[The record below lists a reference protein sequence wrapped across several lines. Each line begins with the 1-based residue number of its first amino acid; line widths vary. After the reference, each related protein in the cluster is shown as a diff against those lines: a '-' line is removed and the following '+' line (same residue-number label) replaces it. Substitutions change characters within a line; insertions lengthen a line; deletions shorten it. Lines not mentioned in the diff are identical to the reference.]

1 MRILCI
7 SILLFFFSCE
17 SATHVDIDA
26 VIEEKVQ
33 ERLDEFE
40 RIIMQRCRNRALEEA
55 GDLAD
60 SIIIERAR
68 LQRDTADRPL
78 KPLRPDQPELKS
90 LEDSLE
96 LAPLFDTT
104 LNLPPPPSVKEKE
117 FKSSEGG

>member
-1 MRILCI
+1 MRLIYLTI
-7 SILLFFFSCE
+7 LFFGLLSCE

-33 ERLDEFE
+33 ERLDEF
-40 RIIMQRCRNRALEEA
+40 RRVINQRCKDKALEEA
-55 GDLAD
+55 GILAD

-68 LQRDTADRPL
+68 LQKDTSERP
-78 KPLRPDQPELKS
+78 PRPFRPDQPELMT

-104 LNLPPPPSVKEKE
+104 LQ
-117 FKSSEGG
+117 EGN

>member
-1 MRILCI
+1 MRILLI
-7 SILLFFFSCE
+7 SILLILCSCE

-33 ERLDEFE
+33 ERLDEFK
-40 RIIMQRCRNRALEEA
+40 RVVMQRCRDRAMAEA

-60 SIIIERAR
+60 SIIIEQAR
-68 LQRDTADRPL
+68 RLRDTTARPI
-78 KPLRPDQPELKS
+78 KPLRPDQPELKT

-104 LNLPPPPSVKEKE
+104 LNLPPVKEKE
-117 FKSSEGG
+117 LKSGGN